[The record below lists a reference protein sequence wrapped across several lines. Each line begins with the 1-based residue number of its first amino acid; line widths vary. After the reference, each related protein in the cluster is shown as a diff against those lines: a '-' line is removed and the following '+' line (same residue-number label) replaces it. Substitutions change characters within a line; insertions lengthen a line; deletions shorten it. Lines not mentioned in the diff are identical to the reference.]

1 MKEMS
6 KIESDP
12 MSVQEIWEKIHI
24 VTDKCVLK
32 SSSIVK
38 KQSQTQGFRRIDI
51 EAALSY
57 TTCNRLDV
65 VSRMGNSGK

>member
-6 KIESDP
+6 KIESDLV
-12 MSVQEIWEKIHI
+12 SVQEIWEKIHI

-51 EAALSY
+51 EAA
-57 TTCNRLDV
+57 
-65 VSRMGNSGK
+65 